1 MRISDWSS
9 DVCSSDLAR
18 KDDVFRRHARRERAF
33 ELAPRNDVG
42 AIALPRQ
49 HAEHAEIG
57 VALDREGDVL
67 ARNKIGRA
75 HVCTPVTNA
84 HLVCRLLLEKNKRTV
99 YTTNWRLSRHPDLY
113 NT

>member
-67 ARNKIGRA
+67 ARNILQRVAKPLRVTFERRA
-75 HVCTPVTNA
+75 RIAIEDRKSVGEGKSV
-84 HLVCRLLLEKNKRTV
+84 
-99 YTTNWRLSRHPDLY
+99 
-113 NT
+113 